1 MENKT
6 NVATSDFLS
15 KVVKAN
21 RSDLVTIDELK
32 ISLHERGF
40 GILLMLFTLPV
51 SVPIPYI
58 PGITTLFA
66 IPIIFLSVQMVLG
79 FEFPW
84 LPKWLTKISIK
95 RKILRYA
102 ILKSS
107 PILKKVEK
115 LLKPRLSLITSGH
128 GHQIIGFFATIFAVC
143 IALPLPFTNFIPALG
158 IIAMSLGLLS
168 RDGFIIL
175 IGIVIGVI
183 GTIFTLAI
191 IILGK
196 KIVIGILNKFFF

>member
-107 PILKKVEK
+107 PM
-115 LLKPRLSLITSGH
+115 
-128 GHQIIGFFATIFAVC
+128 AVS
-143 IALPLPFTNFIPALG
+143 P
-158 IIAMSLGLLS
+158 
-168 RDGFIIL
+168 
-175 IGIVIGVI
+175 
-183 GTIFTLAI
+183 
-191 IILGK
+191 
-196 KIVIGILNKFFF
+196 